1 MDDRAI
7 LVEDTNTNYGTLGD
21 GTKTPEMSNKAT
33 WFGALFDRCMPAV
46 VWTQLMLGLPKIT
59 DDPTEESGKR
69 AVTYITQFGKF
80 IITYDS

>member
-21 GTKTPEMSNKAT
+21 GEAPEMSNKAT
-33 WFGALFDRCMPAV
+33 WFGSFFDKCMPAV

-59 DDPTEESGKR
+59 DDPTEETGKQ
-69 AVTYITQFGKF
+69 AVKEITQFGKLRL
-80 IITYDS
+80 D